1 MREGLQNEQ
10 LVSIY
15 GRIAKRY
22 DLQHGLITARS
33 DQRGREALV
42 ERAVGVGT
50 KVLDCGAGT
59 GSTGLLAA
67 RKVGSGG
74 HVTFFDLSEDMLAVA
89 KEKVAR
95 ESLTD
100 RAAFECGDMT
110 KLPFEDNSFD
120 VVVSSY
126 SLCPVYNPTLGALE
140 MYRVV
145 KPGGKVGIAH
155 SAEPPNRFVRAVADA
170 VESVAWKITT
180 LSMGC
185 RSIEVLPAFQKAGGR
200 ITYQKYFGI
209 PLWPF
214 FIFVVE
220 KPAA

>member
-10 LVSIY
+10 LISIY
-15 GRIAKRY
+15 RRIAKRY
-22 DLQHGLITARS
+22 DFQHGLITARS

-42 ERAVGVGT
+42 DKAVEAGK

-67 RKVGSGG
+67 RKVGPGG

-89 KEKVAR
+89 KEKVAA
-95 ESLTD
+95 ESMTD
-100 RAAFECGDMT
+100 RASFERGDLT
-110 KLPFEDNSFD
+110 KLPFEDNTFD

-126 SLCPVYNPTLGALE
+126 SLCPVYNPALGALE

-145 KPGGKVGIAH
+145 KPGGRIGIAH
-155 SAEPPNRFVRAVADA
+155 SAEPPNRVVRIIADA
-170 VESVAWKITT
+170 IESVAWKITT

-185 RSIEVLPAFQKAGGR
+185 RSVEVLPALQKAGGR

-220 KPAA
+220 KPLS